1 MSIGQGFG
9 AAALPSR
16 RVIPHGSSPPH
27 RHRRRLPA
35 SLSHNLFTESL
46 RLTNAFQ
53 PGVPRESFPHPFPAS
68 KNRGPDSRQVCGV
81 TLNKHGGQRL
91 GLTPVMAVS
100 IYSPPRMSHHADVT
114 SDDFIFTSSASA
126 GSTHASTL
134 EDSEISRSFTAS
146 ADSTSRR
153 VKRRGRK
160 ESTVKFY
167 FARGSSS
174 TTRMHS

>member
-1 MSIGQGFG
+1 M
-9 AAALPSR
+9 LPSR

-81 TLNKHGGQRL
+81 TLNKHGGQRR

-100 IYSPPRMSHHADVT
+100 IYPPRRMSLHADVT
-114 SDDFIFTSSASA
+114 DDDFIFTSAAASGSTRASA
-126 GSTHASTL
+126 LEAAEINGS
-134 EDSEISRSFTAS
+134 IITAS
-146 ADSTSRR
+146 GAPTRTR
-153 VKRRGRK
+153 EK
-160 ESTVKFY
+160 EKEHQFLLLLRIDPHV
-167 FARGSSS
+167 
-174 TTRMHS
+174 HP

>member
-1 MSIGQGFG
+1 M
-9 AAALPSR
+9 LPSR

-81 TLNKHGGQRL
+81 TLNKHGGQRR

-100 IYSPPRMSHHADVT
+100 IYSPRRMSLHADVT
-114 SDDFIFTSSASA
+114 DDDFIFTSASAS
-126 GSTHASTL
+126 GSTRASAL
-134 EDSEISRSFTAS
+134 EAAEINGSCITAS
-146 ADSTSRR
+146 AAPTRTREKGKEHQFLFLLRIDPR
-153 VKRRGRK
+153 VRP
-160 ESTVKFY
+160 
-167 FARGSSS
+167 
-174 TTRMHS
+174 

>member
-1 MSIGQGFG
+1 MLCFFEGIFVVLGHHVSQSGFRSG
-9 AAALPSR
+9 RVTLPS
-16 RVIPHGSSPPH
+16 VIPHGSSPPH

-81 TLNKHGGQRL
+81 TLNKHGGQRR

-100 IYSPPRMSHHADVT
+100 IYSPRRMSLHADVT
-114 SDDFIFTSSASA
+114 ADDFIFTQSAAS
-126 GSTHASTL
+126 GSTHASAL
-134 EDSEISRSFTAS
+134 DASEINGRSITAS
-146 ADSTSRR
+146 AAPTRTQDREQ
-153 VKRRGRK
+153 KR
-160 ESTVKFY
+160 EEN
-167 FARGSSS
+167 
-174 TTRMHS
+174 